1 MDEYKS
7 TGSKFGKDIIKDVR
21 RIQEEM
27 DLLFD
32 HFYKLRHFPVLTARR
47 IWRPPMD
54 VFETDDQIAI
64 RMEIAGMRQQDLN
77 VILSHDLLIVR
88 GERSGKA
95 SSCRT
100 VYQNME
106 INYGP
111 FERNI
116 QVHEPIDADNIQAV
130 YRDGF
135 LEIRIP
141 KKLGKISQAKEIK
154 IEVE

>member
-1 MDEYKS
+1 MDDYKS
-7 TGSKFGKDIIKDVR
+7 TGSKFGKDIFRDVR

-32 HFYKLRHFPVLTARR
+32 HFYKLRHSPVLTGRR
-47 IWRPPMD
+47 IWRPPTD
-54 VFETDDQIAI
+54 VFETDDQIII
-64 RMEIAGMRQQDLN
+64 RMEIAGMKQRDLN
-77 VILSHDLLIVR
+77 VTLSRDLLIVR
-88 GERSGKA
+88 GERPTKTSA
-95 SSCRT
+95 SRA

-106 INYGP
+106 INHGP

-116 QVHEPIDADNIQAV
+116 RMREPVDADSIQAI

-135 LEIRIP
+135 LEIKISKR
-141 KKLGKISQAKEIK
+141 KGKISEAKEIK